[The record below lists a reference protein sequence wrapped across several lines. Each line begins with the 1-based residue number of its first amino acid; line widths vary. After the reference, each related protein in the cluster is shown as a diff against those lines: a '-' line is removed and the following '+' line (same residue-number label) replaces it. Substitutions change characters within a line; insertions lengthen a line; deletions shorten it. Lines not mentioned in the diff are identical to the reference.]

1 MLDSREQAS
10 HDVSRGDITESTPPG
25 AAGLTGWDEAPGE
38 RGQAILE
45 EGPYRT
51 TSSSSGLFR
60 PLQEM
65 AS

>member
-1 MLDSREQAS
+1 M
-10 HDVSRGDITESTPPG
+10 
-25 AAGLTGWDEAPGE
+25 GLTGWDEAPGE